1 MKPIDFPQSTKV
13 LQRPSTMTDKECA
26 SLHVWSD
33 GNQCVSCWKPT
44 FKERLNIL
52 FGGKV
57 WLGVLS
63 GKTQPP
69 VFVSGTR
76 VFNKAPFSA
85 RCRAFFGSVAES
97 ITEAIRA
104 TTRATKQADKQ
115 KHFVVGF
122 VIALLAGVLFGFWG
136 GFSAWCLIGATKE
149 WWDSKG
155 HGAVEIMDFVFTLL
169 GSIAGASL
177 SVILTSLVSSLL
189 FSIIV

>member
-1 MKPIDFPQSTKV
+1 
-13 LQRPSTMTDKECA
+13 MTDNKCA

-33 GNQCVSCWKPT
+33 GKQCVSCWKPT
-44 FKERLNIL
+44 IKERLNIL

-69 VFVSGTR
+69 VFVSGAR
-76 VFNKAPFSA
+76 VFNKAPFPA

-97 ITEAIRA
+97 ITEAIRV
-104 TTRATKQADKQ
+104 TTRAAKQADKQ
-115 KHFVVGF
+115 KHFVAGLF
-122 VIALLAGVLFGFWG
+122 ASLLAGVLFGFWV
-136 GFSAWCLIGATKE
+136 GFSVGGLVGALKE

-177 SVILTSLVSSLL
+177 SVILIRFVSLLL